1 MAMRKQSR
9 MLSNGVPN
17 TGYLFQI
24 GSETHRAESHAGA
37 NVQWKQKESYSTIDY
52 QRFVFVEAAASF
64 IRTERKKPQNCRD
77 AGRRDKFARA
87 KEMLSGSGGGHRDR
101 GHRSD

>member
-37 NVQWKQKESYSTIDY
+37 NVQWKQKESYS
-52 QRFVFVEAAASF
+52 
-64 IRTERKKPQNCRD
+64 
-77 AGRRDKFARA
+77 
-87 KEMLSGSGGGHRDR
+87 
-101 GHRSD
+101 